1 MEKHRRMFMKR
12 YAKIFVSCLLTFTMV
27 FTSVQWSAIVNET
40 TVVGAAETVPK
51 EKKEVVEEENTKDS
65 TTFQME
71 DGKKQT
77 VFYGQD
83 VRFEDEN
90 GDLQEYDP
98 SLVRV
103 TESKSEQGE
112 DLKDYQYENKEGDK
126 KHYLPK
132 DLSEKTPVLMENGK
146 YQISFAPIYGQET
159 KKHFSGW
166 IFRKRNRRR
175 YGRRPDIGQRAG
187 PTGDRKSS
195 CGRCTGREGR
205 KASESLL

>member
-1 MEKHRRMFMKR
+1 MKR

-27 FTSVQWSAIVNET
+27 FTSVQWSAIVHET
-40 TVVGAAETVPK
+40 T
-51 EKKEVVEEENTKDS
+51 VEEENTKDS
-65 TTFQME
+65 TTFQMK

-126 KHYLPK
+126 
-132 DLSEKTPVLMENGK
+132 
-146 YQISFAPIYGQET
+146 
-159 KKHFSGW
+159 
-166 IFRKRNRRR
+166 
-175 YGRRPDIGQRAG
+175 
-187 PTGDRKSS
+187 
-195 CGRCTGREGR
+195 
-205 KASESLL
+205 

>member
-1 MEKHRRMFMKR
+1 MKR

-27 FTSVQWSAIVNET
+27 FTSVQWSAIVNGT
-40 TVVGAAETVPK
+40 TVVGAAETVPEQK
-51 EKKEVVEEENTKDS
+51 EKKEVIEEENTRDS

-103 TESKSEQGE
+103 TGSKSEQGE

-132 DLSEKTPVLMENGK
+132 DLSEETPVLMEK
-146 YQISFAPIYGQET
+146 WEISDLFC
-159 KKHFSGW
+159 
-166 IFRKRNRRR
+166 
-175 YGRRPDIGQRAG
+175 PDLW
-187 PTGDRKSS
+187 TGNK
-195 CGRCTGREGR
+195 E
-205 KASESLL
+205 

>member
-1 MEKHRRMFMKR
+1 MKR

-65 TTFQME
+65 TTFQMK

-159 KKHFSGW
+159 KNEEEK
-166 IFRKRNRRR
+166 K
-175 YGRRPDIGQRAG
+175 
-187 PTGDRKSS
+187 
-195 CGRCTGREGR
+195 
-205 KASESLL
+205 